1 MEGLEPSTYGL
12 TDRRYH
18 QLSYIPI
25 SKCPDSN
32 RASASLTRRAT
43 ITPASR
49 QSEWQVAACQWHA
62 FSNDRSEAETLN
74 LRPRP
79 PEGRVLPDYT
89 TSRKRPVWGPAPSAF
104 LCDRQAATPAAP
116 RIIESAAGYDPVPP
130 VWKTG
135 MLPVTPYRLIGRLRI
150 ELRLDAY
157 KTPVLPLNDRPILFS
172 MFRAGDRSRTYD
184 LLLVRQTLSQLRYA
198 GRRDGPCL

>member
-1 MEGLEPSTYGL
+1 MRYRCANPAYEQSFRGDLNSQPSDYGSDALPIAPRKLVAGMEGLEPSTYGL

-32 RASASLTRRAT
+32 RASATLTRRAT

-49 QSEWQVAACQWHA
+49 QSEWQG
-62 FSNDRSEAETLN
+62 LN

-89 TSRKRPVWGPAPSAF
+89 TSRKRPVWESNPSAF
-104 LCDRQAATPAAP
+104 LRDRQAATPCSP
-116 RIIESAAGYDPVPP
+116 TDHRVCSGLRSRTSGLEDRYAAGY
-130 VWKTG
+130 TIQ
-135 MLPVTPYRLIGRLRI
+135 TYRATQDRTEIGC
-150 ELRLDAY
+150 
-157 KTPVLPLNDRPILFS
+157 V
-172 MFRAGDRSRTYD
+172 
-184 LLLVRQTLSQLRYA
+184 
-198 GRRDGPCL
+198 

>member
-1 MEGLEPSTYGL
+1 MNSQPSDYGSDALPVAPRKLVAGMEGLEPSTYGL

-62 FSNDRSEAETLN
+62 SSNDRSEAETLN

-104 LCDRQAATPAAP
+104 LRDRQAATPCSP
-116 RIIESAAGYDPVPP
+116 TDHRVCSGLRSRTSGLEDRYAAGY
-130 VWKTG
+130 TIQ
-135 MLPVTPYRLIGRLRI
+135 TYRATQDRTEIGC
-150 ELRLDAY
+150 
-157 KTPVLPLNDRPILFS
+157 V
-172 MFRAGDRSRTYD
+172 
-184 LLLVRQTLSQLRYA
+184 
-198 GRRDGPCL
+198 